1 MEDYKDEVEKAY
13 EIDKLRSKYIDLLN
27 DAQGASLGTQNKI
40 RQQMQ
45 EQLTLLA
52 KQGSMSE
59 YDVKLANAKL
69 EVLQKQIA
77 LEDAQR
83 NKNKMQLR
91 RDTQGNYRYVYRAD
105 EGDVKQ
111 AQDELL
117 DSSFDAYELTK
128 NQAITNSDRAV
139 QLYQDMLEKM
149 SEASKKYQDDQVAR
163 EAALQKIAE
172 QYSKMFKALGED
184 FDDVTKG
191 MYEVLC

>member
-13 EIDKLRSKYIDLLN
+13 EIDKLRSKYLDLLN

-45 EQLTLLA
+45 EQLALLA

-128 NQAITNSDRAV
+128 NQTITNNDRAV

-149 SEASKKYQDDQVAR
+149 DAASKKYQDDQVAR

-172 QYSKMFKALGED
+172 QYSKMFMALGED